1 MLMLPLSE
9 SDFQL
14 VCIKVVNICI
24 HIRMFL
30 IYLFLLSINPTLTR
44 RKNRLLKLTMVPTE
58 DASL

>member
-24 HIRMFL
+24 HIRMFR

-44 RKNRLLKLTMVPTE
+44 RKNLLLKLTMVPTE

>member
-1 MLMLPLSE
+1 MLMLPLSK

-30 IYLFLLSINPTLTR
+30 IYLFLLAINPTLTK

>member
-1 MLMLPLSE
+1 MLMLLLSE

-14 VCIKVVNICI
+14 VSIKVVNICI

-30 IYLFLLSINPTLTR
+30 IYLFLLSINPTLTN
-44 RKNRLLKLTMVPTE
+44 RKNHLKLTMVPTE